1 MAICVHLLSA
11 SQSESAIRLAV
22 VVSKVRTSL
31 TTLPSM
37 TRRRQAT
44 TVALCTSR
52 AQQRGYRTCITPP
65 DTPPA
70 WGPSIKVLYQACSGA
85 ITALGDSLGCSR
97 SPGSNLYSGLTA
109 PGEDRPRC
117 RRTRW
122 QSSSVS
128 FAVGRSASA
137 GGQLVWGAFCQ
148 GGSARVL
155 SIFIVGF
162 LVRSESPFPRP
173 DHAMA

>member
-70 WGPSIKVLYQACSGA
+70 WGPSIKVLYPACSGA
-85 ITALGDSLGCSR
+85 ITALGDSLGCST
-97 SPGSNLYSGLTA
+97 GSNLYSGLTA
-109 PGEDRPRC
+109 PGEGRPRC
-117 RRTRW
+117 RRTRC

-137 GGQLVWGAFCQ
+137 GDQLVWGFSCQ
-148 GGSARVL
+148 GGGPQHGL
-155 SIFIVGF
+155 
-162 LVRSESPFPRP
+162 LFPCCL
-173 DHAMA
+173 